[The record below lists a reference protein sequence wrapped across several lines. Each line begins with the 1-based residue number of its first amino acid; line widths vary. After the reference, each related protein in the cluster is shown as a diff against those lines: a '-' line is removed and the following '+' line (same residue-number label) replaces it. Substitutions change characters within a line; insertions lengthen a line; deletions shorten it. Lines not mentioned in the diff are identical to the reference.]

1 MLRWAG
7 LPLVVILAAPVVH
20 ATDGDMMEVPGGM
33 ASVSRLLGIV
43 STHPAEFGCSAN
55 RILLASVVPDHD
67 WRDHDR
73 RALLVDY
80 LETVRDLEPL
90 VQPGLEIA
98 SGDEEGRRRFADLA
112 ERFGYQVK
120 RNRDRL
126 EVIPDEGAGSERRRR
141 LAIALGWDFVGGA
154 HDLDNGVRVAFDL
167 EHDRARA
174 PLDYERWSRLS
185 GRPVDERNALLEL
198 ATDQRLGLLI
208 EGMRRANLE
217 TGELLWERAGD
228 SLYNNAAVQ
237 FYRYS
242 ASLEVVDGR
251 LSVPGGAG
259 ATAMWM
265 ELVGT
270 SPSEPVGFITALL
283 EGRGGVAAY
292 LWHALFFAPPE
303 TAAYFTGG
311 GASAGHDRQ
320 SYVRTLRNRLQSTAS
335 SAQFDGPRGLDLGFA
350 AFVRAVP
357 VAADGGSLEL
367 PGGAALWYEA
377 VRGDGP
383 PESDDEAA
391 ALASLAVQDS
401 LDEGEFILKVLN
413 ERVGVDGYRQTVLP
427 RLMRLAGAF
436 RGREWLFTPTN
447 AILVGRAADTQPAAL
462 AALDRISIAS
472 PDTLRAYLV
481 TVSHLGRLPRNPETH
496 VLVGNFQGGVELLR
510 ILDQAGRVDDGVIEE
525 RLRAWSEIH
534 TTAAVPEDAAA
545 AELEWIVTLLAEL
558 PEAPE
563 AYPGRAPVESALLAA
578 MVPRE
583 GAPVFEW
590 RGLDYR
596 IERSRTLAG
605 TMTSNLEVQQIPVA
619 DTFVAVSRRLE
630 GLRIA
635 CEAADVAAEQREAAA
650 LAELLAALPDPDF
663 DPPLAGSTL
672 ARQLA
677 PVDRAGIIEDLQK
690 IGATASAD
698 RLPEL
703 APRVDDLGRR
713 LGRELRPFLLAPAYL
728 EGMNLG
734 ENPLLADPML
744 VRRHTMV
751 RNLTQPVPGDHPWRQ
766 AVLVLSSA
774 SPIGSHLAGHVGG
787 VPRALI
793 RHSIDDVQR
802 VNEPAVH
809 DQTRDLWLENAV
821 ATRWQELSPGLPE
834 LVASLISAGRAV
846 LDSAVAAGPAGP
858 SWQAGL
864 CRRHVPLARLEREAA
879 RPSTGGDPVGS
890 WVSPAEL
897 LTIGLAAFE
906 ESGRVVV
913 PVPVDIAETIVRVG
927 KARAELGDGWRRAL
941 DRAGAPTPELT
952 GRGTPWV
959 GLWPPYEAIEREGPI
974 ELLNERE
981 LIDLRLRIIDYLG
994 RRRLP
999 GEVGGD
1005 LMVGAVIDAGSSL
1018 AAETLADWEGFLAWL
1033 SGLDDDFFDKE
1044 MRRCL
1049 EAGLYTA
1056 LLY

>member
-1 MLRWAG
+1 
-7 LPLVVILAAPVVH
+7 
-20 ATDGDMMEVPGGM
+20 MMEVPGGM
-33 ASVSRLLGIV
+33 ASVSRLLGFV
-43 STHPAEFGCSAN
+43 STDPAEFGGSVN
-55 RILLASVVPDHD
+55 RILLASVVPGHD
-67 WRDHDR
+67 WRSHEL

-80 LETVRDLEPL
+80 VETVRDLEPL
-90 VQPGLEIA
+90 MQPRFEVA
-98 SGDEEGRRRFADLA
+98 SGDEDGRRQFADLA
-112 ERFGYQVK
+112 GRFGYEVK
-120 RNRDRL
+120 RYRGRL
-126 EVIPDEGAGSERRRR
+126 ELIPDEGAGSERRRR

-154 HDLDNGVRVAFDL
+154 HDLDNGMRVAFEL

-174 PLDYERWSRLS
+174 PLDYELWSRLS

-198 ATDQRLGLLI
+198 ATDQRIGLVI
-208 EGMRRANLE
+208 EGMRRVNLE
-217 TGELLWERAGD
+217 TGGLLWGRAGELLD
-228 SLYNNAAVQ
+228 NDAAVR
-237 FYRYS
+237 FYRY
-242 ASLEVVDGR
+242 AAALEVVDGT
-251 LSVPGGAG
+251 LTIPGGAG

-265 ELVGT
+265 ELVGV
-270 SPSEPVGFITALL
+270 SPSEPVDFITALL

-311 GASAGHDRQ
+311 GGSADHDRQ
-320 SYVRTLRNRLQSTAS
+320 SYVRKLRNRLQSTAS

-357 VAADGGSLEL
+357 AAPDGASLML

-377 VRGDGP
+377 VRGDGA
-383 PESDDEAA
+383 PESVDEAA
-391 ALASLAVQDS
+391 ALALLAVRNR
-401 LDEGEFILKVLN
+401 LDEGEFLFKVLT
-413 ERVGVDGYRQTVLP
+413 ERVDVDGYRQTVLP
-427 RLMRLAGAF
+427 RLMRLVGVF

-447 AILVGRAADTQPAAL
+447 AILVGKVADTQPAAL
-462 AALDRISIAS
+462 AALNRISVAS
-472 PDTLRAYLV
+472 PDTLRAYLA
-481 TVSHLGRLPRNPETH
+481 TVSHLGGLPRNPETH

-510 ILDQAGRVDDGVIEE
+510 ILDQAGRLDDAVIEE

-534 TTAAVPEDAAA
+534 ATAAVPEDAAA
-545 AELEWIVTLLAEL
+545 GELAWIVTLLAEL

-563 AYPGRAPVESALLAA
+563 AYPGRAPVERDLLAA
-578 MVPRE
+578 MTPSD

-590 RGLDYR
+590 RGLEYR
-596 IERSRTLAG
+596 VERGRTLAVS
-605 TMTSNLEVQQIPVA
+605 MASHLEVQQIPVA
-619 DTFVAVSRRLE
+619 DSLVAVSRHLE

-635 CEAADVAAEQREAAA
+635 CEAADVPAAQREAVS
-650 LAELLAALPDPDF
+650 LGDLLAALPDPDF
-663 DPPLAGSTL
+663 DPPLTGSAL

-677 PVDRAGIIEDLQK
+677 PVDRAGVIDDLQK
-690 IGATASAD
+690 IGATSNAA
-698 RLPEL
+698 RLREL

-713 LGRELRPFLLAPAYL
+713 LERELRPFLLAPAYL
-728 EGMNLG
+728 EGMHLG

-751 RNLTQPVPGDHPWRQ
+751 RNLAQSVPGDHPWRP
-766 AVLVLSSA
+766 AVLVPSSA
-774 SPIGSHLAGHVGG
+774 SAFGPHLAGHVGG
-787 VPRALI
+787 VPRALV

-802 VNEPAVH
+802 LNEPAVH

-821 ATRWQELSPGLPE
+821 ATPWQDLSPGLLE
-834 LVASLISAGRAV
+834 LVASLTSAGRAV

-879 RPSTGGDPVGS
+879 RPSTGGYPDDS

-906 ESGRVVV
+906 ESDRVEE
-913 PVPVDIAETIVRVG
+913 PVPVEIAEEIARAEG
-927 KARAELGDGWRRAL
+927 ARAELGDGWRRAL

-952 GRGTPWV
+952 GRGTHWV
-959 GLWPPYEAIEREGPI
+959 GRWPPYEAIEREGPI

-981 LIDLRLRIIDYLG
+981 LVDLRLRIIDYLG

-1005 LMVGAVIDAGSSL
+1005 LMAGAVIDAGSRL
-1018 AAETLADWEGFLAWL
+1018 FVETPADWEGFLAWL
-1033 SGLDDDFFDKE
+1033 SRLDDDFFDKE